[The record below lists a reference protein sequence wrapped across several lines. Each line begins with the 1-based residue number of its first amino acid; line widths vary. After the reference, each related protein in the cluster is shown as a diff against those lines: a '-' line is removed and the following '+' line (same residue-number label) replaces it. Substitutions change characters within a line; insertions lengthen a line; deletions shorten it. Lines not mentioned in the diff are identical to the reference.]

1 MVGGVMKIHLN
12 GEDRELPG
20 DQTVM
25 DLVRDLGFE
34 PGWVVVEH
42 NLVALDRTLWDS
54 TKLSD
59 QDQVE
64 LVRFMGGG

>member
-1 MVGGVMKIHLN
+1 MKIHLN
-12 GEDRELPG
+12 GEDREFPDG
-20 DQTVM
+20 QTVLE
-25 DLVRDLGFE
+25 LVSGLGFE

-42 NLVALDRTLWDS
+42 NLVALDRRLWESTTL
-54 TKLSD
+54 LD